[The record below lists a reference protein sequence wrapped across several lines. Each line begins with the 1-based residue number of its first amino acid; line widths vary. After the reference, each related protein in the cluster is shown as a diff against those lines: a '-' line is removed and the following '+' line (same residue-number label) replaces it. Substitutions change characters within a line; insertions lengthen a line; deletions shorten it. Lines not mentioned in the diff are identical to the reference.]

1 LQDYFVTDKAKL
13 FAPILSVEVTNFDDQ
28 TVFLIQDGNVT
39 LEGFENVTLTGGKD
53 YLVTLETV
61 YGYTPPSAGTIVIP
75 TEVSGFI
82 APE

>member
-1 LQDYFVTDKAKL
+1 M
-13 FAPILSVEVTNFDDQ
+13 
-28 TVFLIQDGNVT
+28 FLIQDGNVT
-39 LEGFENVTLTGGKD
+39 LEGFENVTLTGGED

-75 TEVSGFI
+75 TEVTGFI